1 MERDASYKLKPEES
15 WSGYT
20 AADKID
26 FKTKIV
32 PRGKEVDCIMV
43 KWSIHHEDITI
54 IRHMELTTEL
64 PNTTNK
70 TGRNKRRS
78 R

>member
-20 AADKID
+20 VADKID

-54 IRHMELTTEL
+54 IKTYGANNRA
-64 PNTTNK
+64 PKYNK
-70 TGRNKRRS
+70 QNWQK
-78 R
+78 